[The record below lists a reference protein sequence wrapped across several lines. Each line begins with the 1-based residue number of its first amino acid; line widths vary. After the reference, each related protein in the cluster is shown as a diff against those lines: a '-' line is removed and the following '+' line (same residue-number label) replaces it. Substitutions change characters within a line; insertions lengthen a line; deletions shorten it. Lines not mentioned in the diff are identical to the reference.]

1 MSLLEEMMRVREE
14 RGELTDE
21 AIVAAATPK
30 NHPLHSRFEWDN
42 RVAGHK
48 YRLVQAQELIRTV
61 RITEVTPSDELRKV
75 RAFVSVPRP
84 EGRRYEPTTEVAEDP
99 IAKALVLREMRR
111 EWAAFKSRYEHMAEF
126 MELLAGDLA
135 KAG

>member
-1 MSLLEEMMRVREE
+1 MTLLDEMNRVRDE

-21 AIVAAATPK
+21 ALVAAATPK
-30 NHPLHSRFEWDN
+30 AHPLHNRFEWDN
-42 RVAGHK
+42 RIAGHK

-61 RITEVTPSDELRKV
+61 HITEVTPTDELRKV

-99 IAKALVLREMRR
+99 IARQLVLREMKR
-111 EWAAFKSRYEHMAEF
+111 EWIAFKARYEGMAEF
-126 MELLAGDLA
+126 MDLVVGDLA